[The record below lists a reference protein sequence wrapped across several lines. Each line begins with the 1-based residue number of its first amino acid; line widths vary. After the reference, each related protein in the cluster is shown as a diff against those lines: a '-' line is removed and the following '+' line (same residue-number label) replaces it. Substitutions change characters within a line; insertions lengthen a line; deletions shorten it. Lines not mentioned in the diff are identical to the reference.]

1 MLFEISPKRSLQLKS
16 GNPLLIQTLCSRRGA
31 FLWRLSRYVKAIR
44 CVRRFRTLGSVVN
57 SMKWNHTNAD
67 LVVASSGDDKK
78 IYVCRKEMR
87 IDWESFRLL
96 EEQW

>member
-16 GNPLLIQTLCSRRGA
+16 GNPLLIRTLCSRHGA
-31 FLWRLSRYVKAIR
+31 FLRRLSRYVKSFR

-57 SMKWNHTNAD
+57 SMKWNHKNAD
-67 LVVASSGDDKK
+67 LVVPSSGDDKK

-87 IDWESFRLL
+87 KDWELFRLL
-96 EEQW
+96 EGQW